1 MTASPLT
8 ITVFAG
14 IIALTMGITFWAG
27 RRNSGAG
34 DHYVAGGQLTG
45 WQNGLA
51 IVGDLVSAATI
62 LGTVGLLS
70 LKGIGSYFY
79 VVGPFVAF
87 VVLLTIFAEPLRNL
101 GRFTMADVV
110 ASRFRSQ
117 AVRGAMAVNS
127 LLVTIFYMIAQL
139 VAAGALISA
148 LLGVDYAIAV
158 IVVGILM
165 TAYIAIGGMLATSWI
180 QIVKAVM
187 VLLCIVVLLVLVL
200 AKFNFNPLSL
210 FSAAADAGATDL
222 FAYPSGLIPGLDLLS
237 ISLAVGLGTAALPH
251 ILIRFLTVPNAK
263 EARRSMNFALLL
275 CGFAFLATSILGF
288 GAVALLGQETISGA
302 DKSGNLATLQLAD
315 FLGGEFLFAVVAAI
329 AFATILAVVA
339 GLVIAGSGAVAH
351 DLYHSIIRKGRS
363 SEREQVYAGR
373 IAAGIVAIIAII
385 ISVAAQHTNISV
397 LGATAVVVA
406 ASANVPVLLLLL
418 FWKRLNTTGV
428 ITGIVLGLSS
438 AVLFILMGP
447 QVMGDGAIYPL
458 IYPTLVSVPMGFVGC
473 WLGTV
478 LSHRNASSEVPYEEM
493 QVRASLGVTLEHPKR
508 ETDVGGHPAGEV
520 SATQQG

>member
-8 ITVFAG
+8 ISVFALV
-14 IIALTMGITFWAG
+14 IVLTLGITFWSG

-51 IVGDLVSAATI
+51 IVGDLVSAATF
-62 LGTVGLLS
+62 LGTVGLLA
-70 LKGIGSYFY
+70 LRGIGSFFY
-79 VVGPFVAF
+79 MVGPFVAF
-87 VVLLTIFAEPLRNL
+87 VILLTVFAEPLRNL

-117 AVRGAMAVNS
+117 SVRGAMAVNS

-139 VAAGALISA
+139 VAAGALISV
-148 LLGVDYAIAV
+148 LLGVDYTVAV
-158 IVVGILM
+158 VVVGVLM
-165 TAYIAIGGMLATSWI
+165 TAYITIGGMVATSWI

-187 VLLCIVVLLVLVL
+187 VLLCIALMVVLVL
-200 AKFNFNPLSL
+200 AKYNFNPLSM

-222 FAYPSGLIPGLDLLS
+222 FAYSSGLMPGLDLLS

-263 EARRSMNFALLL
+263 EARRSMNFALALT
-275 CGFAFLATSILGF
+275 GFAFLCIVVLGYA
-288 GAVALLGQETISGA
+288 AVALIGQDNIAAA
-302 DKSGNLATLQLAD
+302 DASGNLATLQLAD
-315 FLGGEFLFAVVAAI
+315 LLGGPLLFAIVAAI

-351 DLYHSIIRKGRS
+351 DLYHSIIRKGQS
-363 SEREQVYAGR
+363 SEREQVVAGR
-373 IAAGIVAIIAII
+373 VASAAVAIIAIV

-438 AVLFILMGP
+438 AILFIVLGP

-473 WLGTV
+473 WLGTI
-478 LSHRNASSEVPYEEM
+478 LSRRGTNEVPYEIM
-493 QVRASLGVTLEHPKR
+493 QVQAALGVK
-508 ETDVGGHPAGEV
+508 AG
-520 SATQQG
+520 SADTTVDDARGSILR